1 MSSRA
6 FSVGFKKLKAFQHF
20 TLDKIRR
27 TLESSVGILFIDS
40 RMVFL
45 GIFTTFE
52 DK

>member
-6 FSVGFKKLKAFQHF
+6 FSMGFEELKAFQHF
-20 TLDKIRR
+20 ALNKIRR
-27 TLESSVGILFIDS
+27 TLEPSVGILFVDS

-45 GIFTTFE
+45 GIFATFE